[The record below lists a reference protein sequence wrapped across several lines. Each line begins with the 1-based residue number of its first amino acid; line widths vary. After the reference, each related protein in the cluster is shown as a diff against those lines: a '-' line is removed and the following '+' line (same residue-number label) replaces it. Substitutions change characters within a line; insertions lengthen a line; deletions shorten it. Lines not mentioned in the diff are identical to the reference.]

1 MVEKTPEKN
10 AQPADLDKPI
20 QAELTGA
27 GVDMTGEPPL
37 QKSSDLEEL
46 ECPNGLDS
54 SYGSGEDTGDEEVES
69 INDDSTASKPP
80 QSKLFG
86 QVKRPAVKSPEDPD
100 GLQKMKKKEGQD

>member
-1 MVEKTPEKN
+1 MK
-10 AQPADLDKPI
+10 
-20 QAELTGA
+20 
-27 GVDMTGEPPL
+27 GEPPL

-54 SYGSGEDTGDEEVES
+54 SSGSGEDSGDEEVES

-80 QSKLFG
+80 RSKLFG